1 MQCNLY
7 GPEPGD
13 PVFPALIDSGDS
25 SAVRAILD
33 SNNLKNISV
42 RRTIGP
48 YSAGRIT
55 MLTFDSLGLDS
66 FTFSSDFQKLD
77 SLWSINLS
85 NNNLVK
91 VTVPDSL
98 KFREN
103 YIGIRIERN
112 LLTEF
117 PIEVLKIKGL
127 SSVDVSY
134 NKIVSISNELI
145 NSGFRRI
152 GIDYNKLCSVS
163 DSVKIW
169 LDSVQ
174 NNWANFQN
182 CP

>member
-1 MQCNLY
+1 
-7 GPEPGD
+7 
-13 PVFPALIDSGDS
+13 
-25 SAVRAILD
+25 
-33 SNNLKNISV
+33 
-42 RRTIGP
+42 
-48 YSAGRIT
+48 
-55 MLTFDSLGLDS
+55 
-66 FTFSSDFQKLD
+66 
-77 SLWSINLS
+77 
-85 NNNLVK
+85 
-91 VTVPDSL
+91 L